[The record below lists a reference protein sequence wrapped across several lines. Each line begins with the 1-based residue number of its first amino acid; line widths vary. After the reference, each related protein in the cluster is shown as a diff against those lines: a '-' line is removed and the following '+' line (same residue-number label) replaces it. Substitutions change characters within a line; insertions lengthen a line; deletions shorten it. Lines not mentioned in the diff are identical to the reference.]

1 MHAVLV
7 FTSRFCFASLALR
20 TVDEFTNT
28 LHFVST
34 GSSRGAM
41 LAAMCFASIDLSFS
55 SSNTRAS
62 FMSKSSPKS
71 SDAAVAI
78 PVESDVRGL
87 TITVSLILSSGVLLQ
102 IQSSI
107 SRSKV
112 VLSQIDTESETKR
125 HERAEVGAGEITA
138 LTSFQ
143 VSDETNPAV
152 LCSQPVLA

>member
-1 MHAVLV
+1 MHVLDVGLCMMHAVLG
-7 FTSRFCFASLALR
+7 ASLAFR
-20 TVDEFTNT
+20 TV
-28 LHFVST
+28 HFVST

-41 LAAMCFASIDLSFS
+41 LAAMCFASISFS

-87 TITVSLILSSGVLLQ
+87 TFTVSLILSSGVLLQ

-112 VLSQIDTESETKR
+112 VLSQIDTE
-125 HERAEVGAGEITA
+125 
-138 LTSFQ
+138 
-143 VSDETNPAV
+143 
-152 LCSQPVLA
+152 